1 MIDTER
7 VQAVPRRAL
16 VLVGLLLALGLM
28 LRIAPLLQGERYM
41 EHWPTEDGYFML
53 GMARNIAI
61 GKGLSVA
68 DGTIATNGTQPLTTL
83 VWAGAYG
90 LVEGH
95 PQRGVLLILVLE
107 LAISVASTLLLFRL
121 GKRVFGAERRGVTL
135 ASIAA
140 AVWFASPLVV
150 PHSMNCLESGM
161 YALLAIAI
169 VLVFAERP
177 EQPRLWSIPRCLA
190 VGVLLGLA
198 FWARNDAVFL
208 IAAACL
214 TYLYNGLPQGAVA
227 VKARFGRTLVFGA
240 TSVVVASPWLIYN
253 QVNFGSIMPVS
264 GRAERLTGSFASTLE
279 HLPAV
284 LAEYATAVL
293 AIPQALET
301 RWYVLAACSAFVA
314 LYVVLALRL
323 AFTLGRPASSA
334 AVLVLGYGAG
344 LCIFYGLFFG
354 AAWFLPRYLFPLSP
368 FLTLAALALV
378 ATFVERMSAKRPAR
392 SRALELVVGA
402 LVLAVCVGLGVREHL
417 RRERHQHFQVVRW
430 VEENVPDDVWVGAIQ
445 TGTLGYFHARTI
457 NLDGKVNPA
466 AYEAL
471 LVGRIGEYVAEDTR
485 IEYLADWRGM
495 RDWLDDPA
503 VADAFELLVDDPE
516 QNLAVL
522 RRKPREQAAPR

>member
-7 VQAVPRRAL
+7 VPAVPRRAL
-16 VLVGLLLALGLM
+16 VLVGLLLALGLS
-28 LRIAPLLQGERYM
+28 LRVAPLLQGERYM

-68 DGTIATNGTQPLTTL
+68 DGTIATNGTQPLATL
-83 VWAGAYG
+83 VWAGAYA
-90 LVEGH
+90 LVGGH

-107 LAISVASTLLLFRL
+107 LVIALASTWLLFRL
-121 GKRVFGAERRGVTL
+121 GVRVFGAGRRGVTL
-135 ASIAA
+135 AAIAA

-161 YALLAIAI
+161 VALLALAV

-177 EQPRLWSIPRCLA
+177 GSPAPWSIPRCLA

-214 TYLYNGLPQGAVA
+214 TYLYTGWPQGAAA
-227 VKARFGRTLVFGA
+227 VRARFGRTLVFGA
-240 TSVVVASPWLIYN
+240 TSVVVASPWLVYN

-279 HLPAV
+279 HLPSV
-284 LAEYATAVL
+284 FAEYASAVL
-293 AIPQALET
+293 AIPQPLET
-301 RWYVLAACSAFVA
+301 RWYVLAACSVFVA

-323 AFTLGRPASSA
+323 AFALGRPASSA
-334 AVLVLGYGAG
+334 AVLVLGHGAG

-368 FLTLAALALV
+368 FLTLAALGLV
-378 ATFVERMSAKRPAR
+378 AAFVERARPER
-392 SRALELVVGA
+392 SRGLELVAGA

-417 RRERHQHFQVVRW
+417 RREQHPHFQVVRW
-430 VEENVPDDVWVGAIQ
+430 VEEHVPDDVWVGAIQ

-471 LVGRIGEYVAEDTR
+471 LVGRIGEYVAEDER

-503 VADAFELLVDDPE
+503 VADAFELLVDDAE

-522 RRKPREQAAPR
+522 RRKPREPADPR